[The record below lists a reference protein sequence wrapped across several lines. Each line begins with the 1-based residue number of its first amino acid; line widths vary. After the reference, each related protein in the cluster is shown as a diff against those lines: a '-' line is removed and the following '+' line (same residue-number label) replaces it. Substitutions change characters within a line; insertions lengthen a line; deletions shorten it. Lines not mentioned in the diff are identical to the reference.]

1 MDKPVFELN
10 RVSFGYQTGEP
21 LFRDL
26 SLKVRR
32 GEKVALL
39 GANGSGKSTLLKIL
53 CGLLF
58 VKSGEFKAF
67 GQSITEG
74 VLENDEQAKA
84 YHRRVGFVFQNPEV
98 QLFTTRVWDEIAF
111 GPLQLGLGMKEVET
125 RVNDVLQ
132 MLGID
137 HLQDRSPYRLSG
149 GEKKRVAVAS
159 VLALNPEVLILD
171 EPASGL
177 DPKTQRW
184 LVGLLQELGRRG
196 RTILLASHNLDLVH
210 AIADRVLILSEDHQL
225 VYDGPATEA
234 LEDRELLMAVNLVDE
249 FYHSH
254 GEGIHSHRYTHG

>member
-111 GPLQLGLGMKEVET
+111 GPLQLGLGMREVET

-184 LVGLLQELGRRG
+184 LVGLLQELGCRG

-210 AIADRVLILSEDHQL
+210 AIADRVLILSEDHEL
-225 VYDGPATEA
+225 VYDGPTAEA
-234 LEDRELLMAVNLVDE
+234 LENRELLMAVNLVDE